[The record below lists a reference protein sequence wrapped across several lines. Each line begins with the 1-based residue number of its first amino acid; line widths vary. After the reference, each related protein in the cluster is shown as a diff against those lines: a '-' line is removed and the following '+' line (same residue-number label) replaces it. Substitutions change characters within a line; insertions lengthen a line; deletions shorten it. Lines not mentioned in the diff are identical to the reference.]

1 MSFEEFFGAAVDG
14 NAVDD
19 VAAFDAVDDVL
30 PFRGFSEDGVLTV
43 KVWGGAV
50 SDEEL

>member
-1 MSFEEFFGAAVDG
+1 MSLEEFFGATVDG
-14 NAVDD
+14 DPFD
-19 VAAFDAVDDVL
+19 EITAFDAVDDVL
-30 PFRGFSEDGVLTV
+30 PFGGFSEDGVFTV